1 MVELR
6 PVKLS
11 DAAAVYDAWG
21 RYPENFE
28 RLTARAFRC
37 IEDAGEYL
45 GALFST
51 PQSLAFH
58 IACDSQIVGLV
69 KAAVVGHRAQV
80 GYVVH
85 EPYWGRGVAT
95 EAVQKLTT
103 KLEESRD
110 ISRIWATCA
119 LDNPG
124 SVRVLEKC
132 GFQREGVLRNWVI
145 YPALGNRVA
154 DNYSYVRIP
163 GNAGAR
169 AGAETG
175 PVTSK

>member
-6 PVKLS
+6 PVQLS
-11 DAAAVYDAWG
+11 DAATVYEAWG

-28 RLTARAFRC
+28 RLTVRTFRS
-37 IEDAGEYL
+37 IEDAGQYL
-45 GALFST
+45 SALFLT

-58 IACDSQIVGLV
+58 IASNSRIVGIV

-85 EPYWGRGVAT
+85 KPYWGKGVAT
-95 EAVQKLTT
+95 EAVQQLTA
-103 KLEESRD
+103 KLEESAE

-124 SVRVLEKC
+124 SMRVLEKC
-132 GFQREGVLRNWVI
+132 GFQREGILRNWVI
-145 YPALGNRVA
+145 YPALGTRAA

-163 GNAGAR
+163 GSVESR
-169 AGAETG
+169 
-175 PVTSK
+175 

>member
-11 DAAAVYDAWG
+11 DAATVYDAWG
-21 RYPENFE
+21 RYSENFE
-28 RLTARAFRC
+28 RLTARTFRC
-37 IEDAGEYL
+37 VEDAGEYL
-45 GALFST
+45 RALFLT

-58 IACDSQIVGLV
+58 IAWNSRIVGLV

-85 EPYWGRGVAT
+85 KPYWGRGVAT
-95 EAVQKLTT
+95 DAVQRLTA
-103 KLEESRD
+103 KLEESGE

-145 YPALGNRVA
+145 YPALGSRAA
-154 DNYSYVRIP
+154 DNYSYVRLP
-163 GNAGAR
+163 GNVDSR
-169 AGAETG
+169 AGAEPG
-175 PVTSK
+175 EVT